1 MNLAF
6 RMKPIHVIGLK
17 LIIHLGSLIPL
28 MATFYNGIYDELGGD
43 PVEAILHFTGI
54 GAFNLLLLSLLVSP
68 AAKYFRQGLLIQVR
82 RLLGLYAFTY
92 ALFHLL
98 SFIVFE
104 LQFEWGLVLSEII
117 DRPYI
122 TVGFLAFLILF
133 SLTATSTKAV
143 QRKMKRNWQNLHNW
157 VYLAILLIALHYIW
171 SVKSDLVQPLIYWLL
186 TIFLLYQRKDK
197 VLLWYKRRV
206 SKIAIKKAK

>member
-1 MNLAF
+1 
-6 RMKPIHVIGLK
+6 MKPIHVIGLK